1 MGRMYDLILLE
12 PTGSE
17 VGIRTA
23 EHVWEF
29 LRKDIRWAVAGR
41 DIDEMGECV
50 EGLKRLKEMGGRSVP
65 GMLSC

>member
-1 MGRMYDLILLE
+1 MGRMYDLIILE
-12 PTGSE
+12 PSSSE

-23 EHVWEF
+23 EHVCEF

-41 DIDEMGECV
+41 NIDEMGECV
-50 EGLKRLKEMGGRSVP
+50 EGLKRSKEMGGRSIP